1 MNLALFDFDGTITH
15 NDTFS
20 LFLKFSLDSKT
31 QLIGGIRLA
40 PYIAGYKLGWVT
52 DKTIRTKLCQV
63 GYVGYDANSLKD
75 MGQEFAKKV
84 LPTCVRENALE
95 RIFWHKQQGDQIVV
109 VSASLGVYLESWC
122 HSLGLDVICN
132 QLETYNGILTG
143 HFIDGDCG
151 YLEKV
156 NRIKNKYDLSQYPTI
171 YAYGDTPNDYAMLEL
186 AHKKYYRW
194 QEVD

>member
-84 LPTCVRENALE
+84 LPPCVRENALE
-95 RIFWHKQQGDQIVV
+95 RILWHKQQGDQIVV

-132 QLETYNGILTG
+132 QLEELTA
-143 HFIDGDCG
+143 FIAVFLC
-151 YLEKV
+151 LFFS
-156 NRIKNKYDLSQYPTI
+156 NF
-171 YAYGDTPNDYAMLEL
+171 
-186 AHKKYYRW
+186 KKSKFITF
-194 QEVD
+194 